1 MSDLS
6 QVLHQHLLSSPLLA
20 FGAAFAGGMLTSFE
34 PCIYTM
40 LPVTVT
46 FIGSQS
52 GGSKLKGFF
61 LSVVYVLG
69 MALTYS
75 ILGAV
80 AALTRTLFGEVSRS
94 PWVNLAMGNI
104 CIILGL
110 SMFDLFIIRM
120 PSALSN
126 LQSRKIGKGFVT
138 IFFLGIFSGFVVGP
152 CTAAVLGVLLSY
164 VAMKQNIILG
174 SALLFTF
181 SFGMGI
187 IVIIVGTFA
196 GALMALPKPGP
207 WMEKLR
213 RLMGV
218 ILIGIGEY
226 FIFIAGT
233 LAQ

>member
-1 MSDLS
+1 MSDLT
-6 QVLHQHLLSSPLLA
+6 QALQHSLYSSPLLA
-20 FGAAFAGGMLTSFE
+20 FGAAFAGGVLTSFE

-40 LPVTVT
+40 LPITVT

-75 ILGAV
+75 ALGAM
-80 AALTRTLFGEVSRS
+80 AALTKSLFGEQSRN

-110 SMFDLFIIRM
+110 SMFDLFVIRM
-120 PSALSN
+120 PSALAN
-126 LQSRKIGKGFVT
+126 LQSRKIGRGFVT
-138 IFFLGIFSGFVVGP
+138 IFFLGVFSGFVVGP

-164 VAMKQNIILG
+164 VALKQNILLG
-174 SALLFTF
+174 TALLFTF
-181 SFGMGI
+181 SIGMGV

-196 GALMALPKPGP
+196 GALIALPKPGP

-213 RLMGV
+213 RAMGAV
-218 ILIGIGEY
+218 LIGIGEY
-226 FIFIAGT
+226 FIFTAGK